1 MLMPYQRRWD
11 LNKLLATLNHQL
23 VCDLNHLQLNAQHI
37 PIFIAP
43 CGWWCFGWT
52 NRTGHRW
59 GNMIH
64 ADWEGQLIGCSS
76 WTVWMGKTM
85 LRFDWRC
92 SIFPQGIHRQR
103 LSPRFTSII
112 IVRVILAY
120 LADTLL
126 DIHAPSLNQLCVMF
140 FLGVLPR
147 TQVRRHIRWFRSW
160 FPHCAERAFSPVHR
174 SCKFIKTHHDQRRKI
189 LNQIVTI
196 Y

>member
-43 CGWWCFGWT
+43 CGWRCFGWT

-59 GNMIH
+59 GNMMH

-85 LRFDWRC
+85 LRFDWSMLRDDALWRC
-92 SIFPQGIHRQR
+92 DISLDSIAHRST
-103 LSPRFTSII
+103 LLRFTSSINPYNI
-112 IVRVILAY
+112 CHCSCRDARISFLTDSAASNTRFPCTWIDSCTIARIAPLKPSNLWPNLRTDDAADRPLA
-120 LADTLL
+120 
-126 DIHAPSLNQLCVMF
+126 P
-140 FLGVLPR
+140 
-147 TQVRRHIRWFRSW
+147 
-160 FPHCAERAFSPVHR
+160 
-174 SCKFIKTHHDQRRKI
+174 
-189 LNQIVTI
+189 
-196 Y
+196 